1 MENLKN
7 LITLYRNDIHNA
19 SVIMLIISIVSFFIT
34 FFIKIGENNKLTSEL
49 TPDKF
54 NTVRKNID
62 NTRITMFVF
71 LGLIIFFGLIWFII
85 NYLLI

>member
-7 LITLYRNDIHNA
+7 LIKLYRNDIHAA

-34 FFIKIGENNKLTSEL
+34 FFISIGEKNKLNSEL
-49 TPDKF
+49 TQDKF
-54 NTVRKNID
+54 NTVRKNIH

-71 LGLIIFFGLIWFII
+71 LGLMIFFGLIWF
-85 NYLLI
+85 LI

>member
-7 LITLYRNDIHNA
+7 LITLYRNDIHA
-19 SVIMLIISIVSFFIT
+19 TSVIMLIISIISFFIT
-34 FFIKIGENNKLTSEL
+34 FFINIGEKKKFTSEL

>member
-7 LITLYRNDIHNA
+7 VIKLYRNDIHAA

-34 FFIKIGENNKLTSEL
+34 FFISIGEKNKLTSEL
-49 TPDKF
+49 TQDKF
-54 NTVRKNID
+54 NTVRKNIH

-71 LGLIIFFGLIWFII
+71 LGLMIFFGLIWF
-85 NYLLI
+85 LI